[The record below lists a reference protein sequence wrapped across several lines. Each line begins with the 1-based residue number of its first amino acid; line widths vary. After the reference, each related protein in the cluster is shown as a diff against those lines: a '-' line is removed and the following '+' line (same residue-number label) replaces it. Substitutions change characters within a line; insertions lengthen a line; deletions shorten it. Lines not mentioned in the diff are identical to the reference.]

1 MIEDSGSPD
10 GVVDDRSMWTKI
22 ADMEERMDG
31 QDPDIRALRADLAA
45 RLDVLI
51 GRIRQIDSGAVDVD
65 SARTLSDYL
74 LEVEGERSTLR
85 ERYETAIGDGAEDRR
100 S

>member
-1 MIEDSGSPD
+1 
-10 GVVDDRSMWTKI
+10 
-22 ADMEERMDG
+22 
-31 QDPDIRALRADLAA
+31 
-45 RLDVLI
+45 
-51 GRIRQIDSGAVDVD
+51 VDVD